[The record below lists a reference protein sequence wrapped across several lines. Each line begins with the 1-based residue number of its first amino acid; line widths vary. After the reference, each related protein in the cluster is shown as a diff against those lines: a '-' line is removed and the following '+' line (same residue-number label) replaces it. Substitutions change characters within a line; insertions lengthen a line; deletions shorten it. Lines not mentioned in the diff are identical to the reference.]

1 MTGIEYL
8 PSWVSAPSIGFS
20 LESQQQF
27 LSNTL
32 VLPTKTAGTRTSPFF
47 WLAAFSSTVIVAFIL
62 FPLFEML
69 NQPSFKALREAVSD
83 RDVVYSI
90 WLSIYASGTAA
101 LISLVFGTPF
111 AYLLARHEF
120 YGKKFLESV
129 IDLPIMIPHPV
140 VGIAILSIAGRNH
153 WLGRVMQQVG
163 IEIMGTFTGLVT
175 VLTFVGLPFYVDTAK
190 AGFEAIPERLENVSR
205 SLGATA
211 AGTFFRVTLPLG
223 WRSMVIGMIMCT
235 ARAVSE
241 FGAVVIVAYHP
252 MVAPVMIYER
262 FTAYGLKYSQP
273 VAVWLI
279 LVCLFLFLLLRF
291 FSTPVKK
298 AA

>member
-1 MTGIEYL
+1 MLGLPLKTTG
-8 PSWVSAPSIGFS
+8 
-20 LESQQQF
+20 
-27 LSNTL
+27 
-32 VLPTKTAGTRTSPFF
+32 TKNGPFF
-47 WLAAFSSTVIVAFIL
+47 WLAACSSTVIVAFIL
-62 FPLFEML
+62 FPLFEMVS
-69 NQPSFKALREAVSD
+69 QPSFDSLGEAVSD
-83 RDVVYSI
+83 RDVMYSI

-111 AYLLARHEF
+111 AYLLARRQF

-153 WLGRVMQQVG
+153 WLGRAMQQIG
-163 IEIMGTFTGLVT
+163 IELMGTFTGLVT
-175 VLTFVGLPFYVDTAK
+175 VLTFVGLPFYVNTAK
-190 AGFEAIPERLENVSR
+190 AGFEAIPERIENVSR
-205 SLGATA
+205 SLGASA

-223 WRSMVIGMIMCT
+223 WRSMVVGMIMCT

-291 FSTPVKK
+291 FSTPTKK
-298 AA
+298 TA